1 MTGILATF
9 LRELRA
15 YFFSPLAYGV
25 MTLLLLVNG
34 GVFWLIVS
42 FLNDPRAQFGA
53 PLQLF
58 FGQTIFFWLVLLF
71 VAPVLTMRLI
81 SEERRSGTIEVLMT
95 APVTE
100 GQVILGKYLAALV
113 FYVFLWAPTL
123 IYAAI
128 IDYHSEVDWG
138 PIAAGYIGVVG
149 IGALFL
155 AVGTFASALSRNQ
168 LVAATLTFAMLVP
181 LFAFGLLENLV
192 NSDLLKQVFSYLN
205 LWQHMDDFGKGI
217 VDTRQLVYYLSATVL
232 FLFLAAR
239 SLEAKKWR

>member
-192 NSDLLKQVFSYLN
+192 NSDLLKQAFSYLN

>member
-1 MTGILATF
+1 LTGILATF

-192 NSDLLKQVFSYLN
+192 NSDLLKQAFSYLN

>member
-1 MTGILATF
+1 
-9 LRELRA
+9 
-15 YFFSPLAYGV
+15 
-25 MTLLLLVNG
+25 
-34 GVFWLIVS
+34 
-42 FLNDPRAQFGA
+42 
-53 PLQLF
+53 
-58 FGQTIFFWLVLLF
+58 
-71 VAPVLTMRLI
+71 
-81 SEERRSGTIEVLMT
+81 
-95 APVTE
+95 
-100 GQVILGKYLAALV
+100 
-113 FYVFLWAPTL
+113 
-123 IYAAI
+123 
-128 IDYHSEVDWG
+128 
-138 PIAAGYIGVVG
+138 VVG

-192 NSDLLKQVFSYLN
+192 NSDLLKQAFSYLN